1 MLEVYLKRI
10 NLNYDSSNVNTMN
23 ISDIRD
29 LTAIA
34 LIGLFIILV
43 VKPLLSV
50 LISRLQGNIN
60 NNNYTKLDA
69 RMNKLETNHLI
80 DINRRLLNLETK
92 QDKFQEELEKIKIE
106 IVKIK

>member
-1 MLEVYLKRI
+1 
-10 NLNYDSSNVNTMN
+10 MN